1 MIDDSELA
9 QGLLESGLVD
19 RDRLMEVARHRTNE
33 RNLYHT
39 LLDHQAI
46 EERDLV
52 RLAGKMLNVPTVR
65 LERISIAPEVLDLV
79 PASMA
84 NRNRVIPL
92 SIEKEGETHRLVLGM
107 TDPIDV
113 LAMDEIATHTGID
126 IRPVLVGPTELEAA
140 LIKVYTRRRIS
151 QADIPAPDVPVAEIN
166 SVDPDDPFADIGEL
180 AMEALDNTGWE
191 EFFDDAAN
199 LAMEDSAAIS
209 QEMRDRPVSGAFEM
223 GDDDDDLPQI
233 DVIEMIGAPSEP
245 QQDDPLEDWEVDDAI
260 TNTPTNQVDPVTQRR
275 TGKSQIVSAA
285 DAMNLFGDPSPA
297 ADSSAELEE
306 KFIPNVDD
314 EFDDVGEPTEKKSLE
329 ELSDSG
335 VIDRTGKTSLGVGV
349 VAEDGAAGRA
359 ALRAPK
365 AKTAHTDRLRKSDPR
380 ASKKANTDYGELGRQ
395 ILKTEIAK
403 DEALAEEKGD
413 EPPTADVPDES
424 TDRMEEPQTTRRKKK
439 GDELEQKKTDL
450 KQVSIP
456 DDVDLKLLLRG
467 ILTHLL
473 KNDLLDAETLKGII
487 ESSLPPES

>member
-9 QGLLESGLVD
+9 QGLLESGLVE
-19 RDRLMEVARHRTNE
+19 RDLLMEVARHRTSE

-92 SIEKEGETHRLVLGM
+92 SLEKEGETHRLVLGM

-140 LIKVYTRRRIS
+140 LIKVYNRRRIS
-151 QADIPAPDVPVAEIN
+151 QADIPAPDVPVAQIN

-191 EFFDDAAN
+191 EFFDDAAS
-199 LAMEDSAAIS
+199 LPLEDSAAIS
-209 QEMRDRPVSGAFEM
+209 QEMRDRPVSGVFEM
-223 GDDDDDLPQI
+223 GDEDDGLPQI

-245 QQDDPLEDWEVDDAI
+245 QEDDPLEDWEVDDAI
-260 TNTPTNQVDPVTQRR
+260 TNTPTNRADPVTERR
-275 TGKSQIVSAA
+275 VGKSQIVSAA
-285 DAMNLFGDPSPA
+285 DAMDLFSDAGPSKDERA
-297 ADSSAELEE
+297 EQEEQSAPE
-306 KFIPNVDD
+306 DD
-314 EFDDVGEPTEKKSLE
+314 EFDDVGEPTEKKTLE

-335 VIDRTGKTSLGVGV
+335 VIDRTGKTSLGLGV
-349 VAEDGAAGRA
+349 VAEDGAAGKA

-365 AKTAHTDRLRKSDPR
+365 AKTAHTDRIRKNDPR
-380 ASKKANTDYGELGRQ
+380 SNKRLNTDYGELGRQ

-403 DEALAEEKGD
+403 DEAENQGKQAPAGE
-413 EPPTADVPDES
+413 VPDES
-424 TDRMEEPQTTRRKKK
+424 TDRMEEPQTTRRKKNEK
-439 GDELEQKKTDL
+439 NDKLDQQKTDL
-450 KQVSIP
+450 KQVVIP
-456 DDVDLKLLLRG
+456 DDVDVKLLLRG
-467 ILTHLL
+467 LLTHLF
-473 KNDLLDAETLKGII
+473 KNDLLDAETLKEIL
-487 ESSLPPES
+487 ESSIPPKS